1 MAIYFYDGFFCSG
14 DTALGNYY
22 GSFGSDMQKHN
33 ALKIWDYLTNLGW
46 AAGCVAG
53 IIGNM
58 QIESSVNPGLIE
70 GNGRRYCPDRASI
83 LPNMTNQIM
92 LHHYRQYWIDQGYT
106 INGNPFGMGLVQWT
120 GPTQASTV
128 PYGQKLVSHAIRHCN
143 DLPWY
148 YGESVQLNRIEWEC
162 ANDAQWQTARLYNT
176 QWYWS
181 NFITNNSPEQSA
193 HIWMVCYERP
203 VFSQTSLERRQAN
216 ARRWYDWLITDPPD
230 PYPDPDPPIPPEPPQ
245 PPEPGFFP
253 FWMLCSLST
262 RKKGSAKNVK
272 KL

>member
-46 AAGCVAG
+46 AEGCVAG

-70 GNGRRYCPDRASI
+70 GNGRRYCPDRATI

-92 LHHYRQYWIDQGYT
+92 LNHYRQYWIDQGYH
-106 INGNPFGMGLVQWT
+106 IDGNPFGMGVVQWT
-120 GPTQASTV
+120 GTTQSTTV
-128 PYGQKLVSHAIRHCN
+128 PFGQKLVSHAIRHCN

-203 VFSQTSLERRQAN
+203 RFTQTSLERRQAN

-230 PYPDPDPPIPPEPPQ
+230 PYPDPDPPIPPDPPQ

-262 RKKGSAKNVK
+262 RKKGCAKNVK